1 MKHIL
6 CYGDSNT
13 WGFDPLT
20 TNRLDHHTRWTRIL
34 GATLGSEYEI
44 VEEGLTGR
52 TTVYDDE
59 LDTGKNGRTYLNPCL
74 ESHRPLDLVIIL
86 LGTNDLKK
94 KFHLSAEEI
103 ARGAGELVRMV
114 QGSWVGPDWK
124 GPPVLLLAPPKTTK
138 ITEFAA
144 DFDER
149 TEQVSAKFGECF
161 RAVAEELACPF
172 LDTSEIIVSS
182 PADGIHFEASEH
194 RKLGLA
200 LAAKVKEL
208 IG

>member
-20 TNRLDHHTRWTRIL
+20 KDRIDHHTRWTRVL
-34 GATLGSEYEI
+34 GATLGSEYEV

-52 TTVYDDE
+52 TTIYDDE
-59 LDTGKNGRTYLNPCL
+59 LDTGKNGRTYLTPCL

-94 KFHLSAEEI
+94 KFNLSAEEI
-103 ARGAGELVRMV
+103 AQGAGVLVRMV
-114 QGSWVGPDWK
+114 QGSWVSPSWNGPA
-124 GPPVLLLAPPKTTK
+124 VLLLAPPKTTK
-138 ITEFAA
+138 TTEFAA
-144 DFDER
+144 DFEGA
-149 TEQVSAKFGECF
+149 ESVSQQFSAAFKQ
-161 RAVAEELACPF
+161 VAEELACPF
-172 LDTSEIIVSS
+172 LDTSTIIASS
-182 PADGIHFEASEH
+182 PADGIHFEADEH

-200 LAAKVKEL
+200 LAIKVKEL